1 LQVKGEAQ
9 TVGPEYPVPPHWPN
23 CVWLGPDAVV
33 VVVVVVEDVDEV
45 LIEVVVL
52 VDELDFV
59 VVVVTVPFPMLV
71 VMGPLSIYTPL
82 KYQSSGVPP
91 LIRRRTPRC
100 QSSELVDVE
109 AAMFCT
115 TLTNGLAPVLAQ
127 SPTVPAEK
135 SISYAKLNQVLG
147 SKGASQ

>member
-1 LQVKGEAQ
+1 
-9 TVGPEYPVPPHWPN
+9 
-23 CVWLGPDAVV
+23 VV

-45 LIEVVVL
+45 LIEVVV

-59 VVVVTVPFPMLV
+59 VVVVTGTIINISPNLSQCLLALPVPFPMLV

-127 SPTVPAEK
+127 SPTVPAE
-135 SISYAKLNQVLG
+135 N
-147 SKGASQ
+147 